1 MGSPKML
8 ARLRAWRVRR
18 QHKDAAIRRA
28 VQDFRETRGFAP
40 MRAHVL
46 RLHPEETIVRVM
58 YLTNQIPPDRAWRHI
73 ECNRRRPRARFQ
85 GRCRLGVTLA
95 LGIGG

>member
-1 MGSPKML
+1 ML

-18 QHKDAAIRRA
+18 QYQDAAIRRA

-58 YLTNQIPPDRAWRHI
+58 YLTNQIPPDRAWFAISNATGAVR
-73 ECNRRRPRARFQ
+73 E
-85 GRCRLGVTLA
+85 LA
-95 LGIGG
+95 FKDVVDLESPWR